1 LEEEVEEQEQEHE
14 QEQEQEQEQERGGR
28 GRAAG
33 MMRRRGKTTS
43 LHPCKAARP
52 KSYRMR

>member
-1 LEEEVEEQEQEHE
+1 LEVE
-14 QEQEQEQEQERGGR
+14 EQEQERGGR

-33 MMRRRGKTTS
+33 MRRRGKTTN

-52 KSYRMR
+52 KSYHMRFMFAYWISVFIFM